1 MLRGEA
7 SFCRMRLL
15 SNGGFSGSSDSNH
28 LFAGGVKGSAW
39 PAAEGWV
46 GKSFFPFFL
55 VLVWNCNP
63 FSL

>member
-28 LFAGGVKGSAW
+28 LFAGGVNGSAW
-39 PAAEGWV
+39 PAAKGWV
-46 GKSFFPFFL
+46 EKA
-55 VLVWNCNP
+55 
-63 FSL
+63 FSPSSLC